1 VHVPLFPGSVSPQL
15 FVSVNP
21 LPLVPIALIARATG
35 LALVRVT
42 SVVLDVP
49 S

>member
-1 VHVPLFPGSVSPQL
+1 VQALLFPGSVSPQL

-21 LPLVPIALIARATG
+21 LPLVPIALIARATE

-42 SVVLDVP
+42 GVVLDVP